1 VSGWRK
7 YAPTPRVTN
16 MTHLAFTV
24 GMIDVD
30 RMTPT
35 GPSGKRLGAR
45 AVIVLVYLILFAG
58 WMGWRWLLR

>member
-35 GPSGKRLGAR
+35 SPNGGKIGAR
-45 AVIVLVYLILFAG
+45 AVIVLAYLILFAA
-58 WMGWRWLLR
+58 WMVWRWGVR

>member
-1 VSGWRK
+1 
-7 YAPTPRVTN
+7 

-35 GPSGKRLGAR
+35 SPNGGKIGAR
-45 AVIVLVYLILFAG
+45 AVIVLAYLILFVA
-58 WMGWRWLLR
+58 WMGWRWFLR

>member
-1 VSGWRK
+1 
-7 YAPTPRVTN
+7 